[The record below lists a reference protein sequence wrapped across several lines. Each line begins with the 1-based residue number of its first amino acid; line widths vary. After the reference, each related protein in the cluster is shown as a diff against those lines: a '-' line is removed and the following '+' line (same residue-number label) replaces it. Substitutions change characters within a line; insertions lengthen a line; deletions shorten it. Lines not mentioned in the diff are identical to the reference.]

1 MANELKEVGD
11 IITLIKSERKIL
23 GEIAACKIVEGFFI
37 LLTAASLAKFI
48 VEPSIE
54 AVALT
59 TGFFAGRTICAGLA
73 EKIFARLS
81 VKVQTTFRRKI
92 HAQIFDDAEISSGE
106 LLTLTFDA
114 LKALDE
120 FFLRVAPQVASAAI
134 FLPMFLICAA
144 VTDLLTAA
152 ILLVTLPVAPLLLW
166 LIGKATA
173 ERNARAW
180 TQLQRLN
187 GDFRE
192 ILSAIA
198 TLKMFNR
205 LKAGAAKI
213 RTASEKSSAA
223 TLDVLKLAFVSS
235 FALELMTTLS
245 IALVAVTLGL
255 RLISGGVEFQA
266 ALFLLLMAP
275 EFFLPVRKF
284 GVAFHVMISARSSLE
299 RLRKTINNSPDP
311 RSLIP
316 SPLLMPPTITLDAV
330 SFTYPKKFSPT
341 LRNVSMTFAAGKVTA
356 LIGESGA
363 GKSTLLKLLAGLLKP
378 TSGEIFWNELPT
390 SRMEKS
396 SRLSKIS
403 YAPQAPH
410 MFDAPLTD
418 NFTMFGQL
426 DDARL
431 KKFLS
436 ALNLSTLDLAA
447 AQKLSRGQLQRLGV
461 IRALLKDAP
470 IILLDEPTAGLD
482 AVIESKVLAL
492 IKSCSSRK
500 TIIIATH
507 RASVIELADST
518 AALEP
523 VADNCNTSTRLAAVI
538 ELADTTAAVRH

>member
-1 MANELKEVGD
+1 
-11 IITLIKSERKIL
+11 
-23 GEIAACKIVEGFFI
+23 
-37 LLTAASLAKFI
+37 
-48 VEPSIE
+48 
-54 AVALT
+54 
-59 TGFFAGRTICAGLA
+59 
-73 EKIFARLS
+73 
-81 VKVQTTFRRKI
+81 
-92 HAQIFDDAEISSGE
+92 
-106 LLTLTFDA
+106 
-114 LKALDE
+114 
-120 FFLRVAPQVASAAI
+120 
-134 FLPMFLICAA
+134 
-144 VTDLLTAA
+144 
-152 ILLVTLPVAPLLLW
+152 
-166 LIGKATA
+166 
-173 ERNARAW
+173 
-180 TQLQRLN
+180 
-187 GDFRE
+187 
-192 ILSAIA
+192 
-198 TLKMFNR
+198 MFNR

-284 GVAFHVMISARSSLE
+284 GVAFHVMISARSSLD

-311 RSLIP
+311 RFLVP

-378 TSGEIFWNELPT
+378 TAGEIFWNELPT

-410 MFDAPLTD
+410 LFDAPLTE
-418 NFTMFGQL
+418 NFTIFGQL

-482 AVIESKVLAL
+482 AVTESKVLAL

-507 RASVIELADST
+507 RAAVIELADST
-518 AALEP
+518 AVLEP
-523 VADNCNTSTRLAAVI
+523 VADNCNTST
-538 ELADTTAAVRH
+538 